1 MTAGDTAAAAL
12 RSLDA
17 TPAMIPILIDD
28 ALLDHASRQA
38 ADSPRRRRNIN
49 FHAADADACHRLLN
63 AIEPGSYVPP
73 HRHLDPA
80 KDETFVVLR
89 GAFGLVT
96 FSDDGAVSG
105 TAELRAGGPVLG
117 ATVPHGTFHT
127 LLALEPGSVFLEA
140 KAGPY
145 LPLTESERAPW
156 APAEGDAGAPAYLA
170 WLAGMFSRAGA
181 SPACRPGEERD
192 PAGCADQS
200 DSVARNAR
208 R

>member
-1 MTAGDTAAAAL
+1 VIALPAARRALDAAL
-12 RSLDA
+12 
-17 TPAMIPILIDD
+17 PMIPMLIDD

-38 ADSPRRRRNIN
+38 AESPRRRRNLN
-49 FHAADADACHRLLN
+49 FHIADADACHRLLN

-96 FSDDGAVSG
+96 FAADGAVSD
-105 TAELRAGGPVLG
+105 TVELRAGGPVLG

-127 LLALEPGSVFLEA
+127 LLALEAGSVFLEA

-145 LPLTESERAPW
+145 LPLTEAERAPW
-156 APAEGDAGAPAYLA
+156 APAEGDPAAPAYLA
-170 WLAGMFSRAGA
+170 ALASMFRAP
-181 SPACRPGEERD
+181 PAPPGR
-192 PAGCADQS
+192 
-200 DSVARNAR
+200 
-208 R
+208 

>member
-1 MTAGDTAAAAL
+1 MPT
-12 RSLDA
+12 S
-17 TPAMIPILIDD
+17 PILIDRT
-28 ALLDHASRQA
+28 LLDHASRQA

-49 FHAADADACHRLLN
+49 FHIADGDACHRLLN

-96 FSDDGAVSG
+96 FADDGTIAT

-117 ATVPHGTFHT
+117 ATVQHGTFHT
-127 LLALEPGSVFLEA
+127 LLALEAGSVFLEA

-145 LPLTESERAPW
+145 LPLTGAERAPW
-156 APAEGDAGAPAYLA
+156 APAEGDAGVTAYLA
-170 WLAGMFSRAGA
+170 GLARMFRQA
-181 SPACRPGEERD
+181 
-192 PAGCADQS
+192 
-200 DSVARNAR
+200 
-208 R
+208 